1 MNSKS
6 KLLAC
11 MVIGRVESSACA
23 RTGDEVPHVED
34 ISGSSGKL
42 AVSLTTSTRALYI
55 KLPYQ
60 TRLQG
65 VQIF

>member
-1 MNSKS
+1 MNSKL

-11 MVIGRVESSACA
+11 MVIGRVESSICA

-42 AVSLTTSTRALYI
+42 AISLTIRA
-55 KLPYQ
+55 
-60 TRLQG
+60 
-65 VQIF
+65 F